1 VRAVNR
7 PRLLVI
13 LVAVA
18 LLPLALH
25 GSAQTAVQSSFASRI
40 ERLSE
45 ANGDFDTDNLISN
58 ERSYLEI
65 VPALKKA
72 GITGGAYIGVGPDQ
86 NFSYIAQIRPTIA
99 FIVDIRRDNLLLHL
113 LFKALFSVAQNRAE
127 FLSLLTGRP
136 APPRVETWRDAGLD
150 RIVAYMD
157 ETKANSAVVDRV
169 NRRVRDDVARYGLAL
184 TAADMATIERFH
196 SAFVNAGLS
205 LKFESRGRP
214 PRAVYPTYRDLILA
228 TDRAGHS
235 WNYLAAEDDYQFVRS
250 LETQDLIVPV
260 VGDLGGVHA
269 LTAIADLLMQRGD
282 HLSAFYISNV
292 ETYLYGG
299 KYSQF
304 VKNVQRLPRDARSVL
319 IRATFRASI
328 SASEIQSA
336 NEFVA
341 ANRP

>member
-1 VRAVNR
+1 VRAANR
-7 PRLLVI
+7 PRLLVT
-13 LVAVA
+13 LVAVG
-18 LLPLALH
+18 LLPLVLH
-25 GSAQTAVQSSFASRI
+25 GSAQTAVQSSFAARI

-86 NFSYIAQIRPTIA
+86 NFSYIAQVRPTIA

-113 LFKALFSVAQNRAE
+113 LFKSLFSAAQSRAE
-127 FLSLLTGRP
+127 YLSLLTGRP
-136 APPRVETWRDAGLD
+136 APPRVETWRDASLD

-157 ETKANSAVVDRV
+157 ETKANNAVVERI

-184 TAADMATIERFH
+184 TPADFVTIERFH
-196 SAFVNAGLS
+196 GAFVNAGLS

-214 PRAVYPTYRDLILA
+214 ARAVYPTYRDLLLA
-228 TDRAGHS
+228 TDRNGRS
-235 WNYLAAEDDYQFVRS
+235 WNYLAGEDDYQFVRS
-250 LETQDLIVPV
+250 LEMQDLIVPV

-269 LTAIADLLMQRGD
+269 LAAIGDLLMQRGD

-304 VKNVQRLPRDARSVL
+304 VKNVQRLPRDAHSVI

-328 SASEIQSA
+328 SASEVQSA

-341 ANRP
+341 TNRQ